1 MCVSVL
7 KVELLIND
15 EFKAL
20 NLKKKIV
27 LEVKVEKRTDML
39 LMWGTRSSGWIF
51 LSRIIPTPPRL
62 RRLYGAFTNPFPYIC
77 SSTISLLRL
86 AERAL
91 RQETARLLLPFILK
105 NKNTIRQIATIS
117 EYPSEFWILWRHLR
131 MSNNHTHN
139 LVPATTPVVFNN
151 IE

>member
-39 LMWGTRSSGWIF
+39 LM
-51 LSRIIPTPPRL
+51 
-62 RRLYGAFTNPFPYIC
+62 
-77 SSTISLLRL
+77 
-86 AERAL
+86 
-91 RQETARLLLPFILK
+91 
-105 NKNTIRQIATIS
+105 
-117 EYPSEFWILWRHLR
+117 
-131 MSNNHTHN
+131 
-139 LVPATTPVVFNN
+139 
-151 IE
+151 